1 MGIYAAAG
9 YPNYKDVDGDGYPD
23 DVNVTKRLAAFIGN
37 YPDHY
42 ETYRPKVDGPFV
54 PAVKDENGHY
64 IANAA
69 YKDIPGAQ
77 FVPGNLPRTEST
89 GVHAIDDLVV
99 GARGPNAEQIRGFM
113 NSTEI
118 FRIMAEALALGR

>member
-1 MGIYAAAG
+1 M
-9 YPNYKDVDGDGYPD
+9 
-23 DVNVTKRLAAFIGN
+23 
-37 YPDHY
+37 
-42 ETYRPKVDGPFV
+42 
-54 PAVKDENGHY
+54 KDENGHY

-99 GARGPNAEQIRGFM
+99 GARGPNADQIHGFM

-118 FRIMAEALALGR
+118 FRIMAEAMALGK